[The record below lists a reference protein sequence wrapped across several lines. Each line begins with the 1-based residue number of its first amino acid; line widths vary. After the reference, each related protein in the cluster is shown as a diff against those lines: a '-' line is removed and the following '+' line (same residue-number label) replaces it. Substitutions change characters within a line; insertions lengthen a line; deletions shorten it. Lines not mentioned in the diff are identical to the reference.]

1 MKLNELAVQYHKTL
15 NPKLWKNF
23 ELLPEVK
30 AQLIKIAEE
39 FIEFLAIDT
48 QYIKDLIITGSNC
61 NYNWTSSSDI
71 DLHVVIDYEEFQ
83 KGCDSADTEELFNN
97 KKTLWNDTHDITIY
111 DIPVELYVQ
120 DDVKEPNSKD
130 GVVYSIGQEK
140 WLAMPKK
147 YKNLVID
154 QDKINKLYKSLKDDI
169 EKVIKMKDIEKV
181 NTLKKNIADAR
192 KHALATDGEFGV
204 LNLVYKKLRKDKTMQ
219 KLWDAS
225 IDLQDD
231 ELSLD

>member
-71 DLHVVIDYEEFQ
+71 DLNVVIDYEEFQ

-111 DIPVELYVQ
+111 DIPE
-120 DDVKEPNSKD
+120 N
-130 GVVYSIGQEK
+130 
-140 WLAMPKK
+140 
-147 YKNLVID
+147 
-154 QDKINKLYKSLKDDI
+154 
-169 EKVIKMKDIEKV
+169 
-181 NTLKKNIADAR
+181 
-192 KHALATDGEFGV
+192 
-204 LNLVYKKLRKDKTMQ
+204 
-219 KLWDAS
+219 
-225 IDLQDD
+225 
-231 ELSLD
+231 

>member
-1 MKLNELAVQYHKTL
+1 MKLSEIAVQYHKTL
-15 NPKLWKNF
+15 NPKLWKDF
-23 ELLPEVK
+23 ELIPEVK
-30 AQLIKIAEE
+30 AQLVKIAAE
-39 FIEFLAIDT
+39 FVEFLAIDNS
-48 QYIKDLIITGSNC
+48 YIKDLVITGSNC

-83 KGCDSADTEELFNN
+83 QGCDSADTEELFNT

-111 DIPVELYVQ
+111 EIPVELYVQ
-120 DDVKEPNSKD
+120 DDIGSNSKD

-140 WLAMPKK
+140 WLVQPKK
-147 YKNLVID
+147 YENLVID
-154 QDKINKLYKSLKDDI
+154 DAKVTKVYNSIKAEI
-169 EKVIKMKDIEKV
+169 EKVLKQKDMEKV
-181 NTLKKNIADAR
+181 NTLKKSISDAR
-192 KHALATDGEFGV
+192 KNALALDGEFGV
-204 LNLVYKKLRKDKTMQ
+204 LNLAYKKLRKDQIMQ